1 MKWVNL
7 VPFISWL
14 VLIGTLALEKGSR
27 ERMGL
32 FRDLAVRRTILNSS
46 IFRADQLELYKNAL
60 IISLLIW
67 VMVAMIKVKNAS
79 SGLRRY
85 IAVTLLTTFAL
96 YMMLYLYFDVSWLAY
111 PLICLSMI
119 LLVIVQDLRLSYAL
133 SRGH

>member
-1 MKWVNL
+1 MNL

-85 IAVTLLTTFAL
+85 IAETEPLMDIWWLLLMEQNSSEAIRK
-96 YMMLYLYFDVSWLAY
+96 A
-111 PLICLSMI
+111 
-119 LLVIVQDLRLSYAL
+119 VQNV
-133 SRGH
+133 